1 MLPVLHDIIIFD
13 MISLI
18 KFKGRKFVKHFE
30 FCNAVCVFELCWNRM
45 SNHGMSDHMK
55 NMERKI
61 SQDFLLQFKTSG
73 KRILKKRTF
82 NMFISFVHKSL
93 TFGTTLKSQEIRQRY
108 IMSLCD
114 CGAANN

>member
-1 MLPVLHDIIIFD
+1 MQICETFQVY
-13 MISLI
+13 
-18 KFKGRKFVKHFE
+18 
-30 FCNAVCVFELCWNRM
+30 NAVYVLELCWNRM

-55 NMERKI
+55 NMEKKFLKI
-61 SQDFLLQFKTSG
+61 SSCNSKQVEE
-73 KRILKKRTF
+73 RILKKRTF

-93 TFGTTLKSQEIRQRY
+93 TFDTTLKSQEIRQRY

>member
-1 MLPVLHDIIIFD
+1 
-13 MISLI
+13 
-18 KFKGRKFVKHFE
+18 
-30 FCNAVCVFELCWNRM
+30 M

-55 NMERKI
+55 NMERKF

-73 KRILKKRTF
+73 RKNLKKKNF
-82 NMFISFVHKSL
+82 QLFISFVHKSL
-93 TFGTTLKSQEIRQRY
+93 TFDTTLKSQEIRQRY